1 MLTPENITRRI
12 AVIVLM
18 LLSVVAMEAKR
29 VTPYSSSRIFWDI
42 ASRKTLFNNAL
53 YARMIELHD
62 GRLMAV
68 TGAGGYIVVSISN
81 DKGTTWTPQQRLFTP
96 PANYHYYDADLYQLK
111 DGTIIICYNIGP
123 IEPYDNVRRYGVRIN
138 RSTDNGKTW
147 SADTQIYTAGTD
159 FHTGCWEPAILELP
173 SGELHLYVSD
183 ESPFPDNYDQCIQ
196 LLRSTDK
203 GKTWSATPETISY
216 RPGTRDG
223 MPTPVLIG
231 DTIIVTIEDNGWPGA
246 ASFVPVT
253 LRSTVEENW
262 KGITVGPTSPRRS
275 QVIDYSWCP
284 QAFGGA
290 PYMRVLP
297 WGETVLSRQAYH
309 ESNNYDV
316 MNMYVYVGDENA
328 RGFKAMSQP
337 FVDNNLNGISIEW
350 NSISVIDTGIVCA
363 LGGVGAKGGT
373 PHVEIVK
380 GYPTKMFRAYRGTP
394 SVDAKIEATEY
405 HFRNAT
411 QIKMG
416 NNSIGRQVYSDF
428 CYDDDNLYFAIRVND
443 NTPFNTSSQLDA
455 VRLLLDADNVSDDT
469 PVEGMYNVFFKTS
482 GSYNFWK
489 GNEGKWVAHTDTT
502 GVCYRLNVKSTY
514 YIIEASIPWQ
524 VLGKE
529 KAPIG
534 QRMAMAIE
542 VTDRT
547 TSTYKT
553 ETMPDA
559 KKEQS
564 WTWMEFR
571 LDDTG
576 ASGIDAAEQQD
587 HNIYVVD
594 GRIVIGNHTTAKS
607 IIIYT
612 IDGKMVYSVS
622 NIVGQTNILNLRHGL
637 YIVKCRLSDGCE
649 ISKKITI

>member
-1 MLTPENITRRI
+1 MRLITTSQKALLLT
-12 AVIVLM
+12 
-18 LLSVVAMEAKR
+18 LLLFLLIPASAKR
-29 VTPYSSSRIFWDI
+29 QQPYSSSRIFWDT
-42 ASRKTLFNNAL
+42 ANRKTLFDNAL
-53 YARMIELHD
+53 YARMIELQD

-68 TGAGGYIVVSISN
+68 TGAGGYIVMSIST
-81 DKGTTWTPQQRLFTP
+81 DKGVSWSAQERKFSP

-111 DGTIIICYNIGP
+111 DGTIIVCYNIGP
-123 IEPYDNVRRYGVRIN
+123 NEPYDNVRRYGVRIN

-183 ESPFPDNYDQCIQ
+183 ESPFVDNYDQCIQ
-196 LLRSTDK
+196 LLRSYDK
-203 GKTWSATPETISY
+203 GKTWTKTPETISY
-216 RPGTRDG
+216 RPGSRDG

-231 DTIIVTIEDNGWPGA
+231 DTIIVTIEDNGWPGETT
-246 ASFVPVT
+246 FVPVT
-253 LRSTVEENW
+253 LRSSLSDNW
-262 KGITVGPTSPRRS
+262 KGITIGPNSPYRT
-275 QVIDYSWCP
+275 QVIDHNWCP
-284 QAFGGA
+284 KAYGGA
-290 PYMRVLP
+290 PYMRILP

-309 ESNNYDV
+309 ESNDYDV

-337 FVDNNLNGISIEW
+337 FNDNYDSRISIEW

-380 GYPTKMFRAYRGTP
+380 GYPTRMFKAYRGTP
-394 SVDAKIEATEY
+394 TLDATIGATEY
-405 HFRNAT
+405 HFRNGS

-416 NNSIGRQVYSDF
+416 NNSIGRLVYSDF

-443 NTPFNTSSQLDA
+443 NTPYNTSSQLDA
-455 VRLLLDADNVSDDT
+455 VRLLIDADNASDDT
-469 PVEGMYNVFFKTS
+469 PVEGMYNIYFKTS

-489 GNEGKWVAHTDTT
+489 GENGKWVAHTDTT
-502 GVCYRLNVKSTY
+502 GTRYRLKVKSSY
-514 YIIEASIPWQ
+514 YIIEAAIPWR

-529 KAPIG
+529 KAPLG

-542 VTDRT
+542 VTDRS

-559 KKEQS
+559 KKDQS

-571 LDDTG
+571 LDDND
-576 ASGIDAAEQQD
+576 ASGIANYDNKNTD
-587 HNIYVVD
+587 ISFVGNRIILPD
-594 GRIVIGNHTTAKS
+594 GLNAKS
-607 IIIYT
+607 IKIYSVN
-612 IDGKMVYSVS
+612 GQLVYSLS
-622 NIVGQTNILNLRHGL
+622 DIAGQTGIINLKHGL
-637 YIVKCRLSDGCE
+637 YIVKCIMSNGR
-649 ISKKITI
+649 IVSKKIST